1 MKRLTVFILILTAFI
16 SSCTNNDTVSQK
28 SSKDVDAENIY
39 FRYRVWGDEES
50 GIVTA
55 KLQYLLDGE
64 NGSSLAL
71 DKPSKVEFDGK
82 PVEPDSS
89 AFEGA
94 YYEVIAAAE
103 DFAGRH
109 IIIFTDENGREYKE
123 EFDYPIITLK
133 TKLPETVRRNDL
145 LLEVAGLKEN
155 DHVRLLL
162 TDTSF
167 YGRGIEKMDTVR
179 GGKISI
185 SKTELESLA
194 NGPIH
199 LELFREVEREPEES
213 TDAGGHLSVSY
224 GLKREFLLEN

>member
-1 MKRLTVFILILTAFI
+1 MKRLVFLILMSTMFI
-16 SSCTNNDTVSQK
+16 CSCTNNDTVSNK
-28 SSKDVDAENIY
+28 SSKDVDAWNIY

-55 KLQYLLDGE
+55 KLQYLFGGE

-71 DKPSKVEFDGK
+71 DEPGKVTFDGE
-82 PVEPDSS
+82 PVEADSS

-94 YYEVIAAAE
+94 YYEVISAAE

-109 IIIFTDENGREYKE
+109 TIVFTDMNGREYKE
-123 EFDYPIITLK
+123 EFDFPVITLK
-133 TKLPETVRRNDL
+133 TPLPETVRRKDL

-167 YGRGIEKMDTVR
+167 YGRGIEKIDTVR
-179 GGKISI
+179 GGKIRI
-185 SKTELESLA
+185 SKTELENLE
-194 NGPIH
+194 NGPIL

-213 TDAGGHLSVSY
+213 TDAGGHVSVSY
-224 GLKREFLLEN
+224 GLKREFMLED